1 MTYQQRAA
9 IQAFKQCA
17 YSLGALA
24 LGHGKSAALHAAS
37 ATAWMALST
46 YVAGAVKAGLVQQW
60 FVDSLWVE
68 PVDEMEYGP
77 ADEETN

>member
-24 LGHGKSAALHAAS
+24 MGHGKSAALHAAAS
-37 ATAWMALST
+37 TAWMALST
-46 YVAGAVKAGLVQQW
+46 YVHGVVKAGLVQQW
-60 FVDSLWVE
+60 FVDALWVE
-68 PVDEMEYGP
+68 PFDDLAHGAVEDEG
-77 ADEETN
+77 N